1 MRIFERLFPREE
13 VRAALQSIANLERG
27 LPESV
32 GPHLGFDAIKQTLRQ
47 HAVKNPQELRVAAQN
62 AGLWI
67 TRPPLACLGF
77 AFPCAGIIGASQ
89 SKGKKHDQ
97 REAGIEVRA
106 VRRHG

>member
-47 HAVKNPQELRVAAQN
+47 HAVKNPQELRVAAKRGAVDN
-62 AGLWI
+62 SPAIGLFRI
-67 TRPPLACLGF
+67 RFPLRGYHRGF
-77 AFPCAGIIGASQ
+77 SIE
-89 SKGKKHDQ
+89 GK
-97 REAGIEVRA
+97 ET
-106 VRRHG
+106 